1 MLFCQCYF
9 CIIDKMTLISPV
21 ISIYWQSICP
31 FLCNSSEITEHKYR
45 SVRKIQCFTKFRR
58 HLEAFASELSTNS
71 NTNKGDF
78 SFRKAYCVITII
90 IQLIG
95 NTLQ

>member
-1 MLFCQCYF
+1 MA
-9 CIIDKMTLISPV
+9 INTD
-21 ISIYWQSICP
+21 P

-45 SVRKIQCFTKFRR
+45 SVRKMQILEENSDELRDFYIFTY
-58 HLEAFASELSTNS
+58 S
-71 NTNKGDF
+71 NINKGHF
-78 SFRKAYCVITII
+78 SFRKTYVITII

>member
-1 MLFCQCYF
+1 
-9 CIIDKMTLISPV
+9 MTLNPSSNLTLCIG
-21 ISIYWQSICP
+21 P

-45 SVRKIQCFTKFRR
+45 SVRKMHILGENFRR
-58 HLEAFASELSTNS
+58 HLEAFASELFTYS
-71 NTNKGDF
+71 NKNKGHF
-78 SFRKAYCVITII
+78 SFRKAYYVITII